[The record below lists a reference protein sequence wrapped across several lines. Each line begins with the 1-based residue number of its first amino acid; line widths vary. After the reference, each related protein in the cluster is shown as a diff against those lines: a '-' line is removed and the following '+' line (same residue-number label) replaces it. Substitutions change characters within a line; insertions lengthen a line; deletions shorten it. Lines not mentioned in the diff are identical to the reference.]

1 MKNNKIELSAQN
13 LSAGYDGKTIVSDVN
28 ITIPQNKISVILG
41 ANGCGK
47 STLLKTFAKLL
58 KPEQGSIL
66 LDGKS
71 IFSMPSKQMAQTLGL
86 LPQSPVVPEGIK
98 VTDLV
103 ARGRF
108 PYRKLLGGL
117 QKEDFAAVEEALEM
131 MGITE
136 LADRCVD
143 ELSGG
148 QRQRVWIA
156 LALAQQTDILL
167 LDEPTTYL
175 DIAYQV
181 EILDLLMELNKKR
194 GTTILMVLH
203 DINLSARY
211 ADHIFAMSKGKL
223 IAQGSPSEV
232 ISRELMKQIYGLDC
246 QIIEDP
252 VSGTP
257 LIVPE
262 GRHHRQENTSAKKD
276 TVEEKTEKEQIE
288 ASIKT
293 ESICA

>member
-117 QKEDFAAVEEALEM
+117 QKEDFSAVEEALEM

-136 LADRCVD
+136 LADACVD

-223 IAQGSPSEV
+223 IAQGEPSKV
-232 ISRELMKQIYGLDC
+232 ISRELMKEIYGLDC

-262 GRHHRQENTSAKKD
+262 GRHHKEAQN
-276 TVEEKTEKEQIE
+276 EKLF
-288 ASIKT
+288 
-293 ESICA
+293 CA

>member
-1 MKNNKIELSAQN
+1 MEETKNVYELTVKE
-13 LSAGYDGKTIVSDVN
+13 LSAGYDGKTILTDVSLAVPKN
-28 ITIPQNKISVILG
+28 RISVILG

-47 STLLKTFAKLL
+47 STLLKTFARLL
-58 KPEQGSIL
+58 KPESGGIL

-71 IFSMPSKQMAQTLGL
+71 IADVPSKKLAQTLGL
-86 LPQSPVVPEGIK
+86 LPQSPVVPEGIT

-108 PYRKLLGGL
+108 PYRKLFGGL
-117 QKEDFAAVEEALEM
+117 QKEDFTAVEEALSM
-131 MGITE
+131 MGITD

-181 EILDLLMELNKKR
+181 EILDLLLELNKKKR
-194 GTTILMVLH
+194 TTIVMVLH

-211 ADHIFAMSKGKL
+211 ADHIFAMYRGSL
-223 IAQGSPSEV
+223 EAQGSPSEV
-232 ISRELMKQIYGLDC
+232 ISRELMKKLYGLDC
-246 QIIEDP
+246 RIIDDP

-262 GRHHRQENTSAKKD
+262 GRFHRAG
-276 TVEEKTEKEQIE
+276 
-288 ASIKT
+288 A
-293 ESICA
+293 